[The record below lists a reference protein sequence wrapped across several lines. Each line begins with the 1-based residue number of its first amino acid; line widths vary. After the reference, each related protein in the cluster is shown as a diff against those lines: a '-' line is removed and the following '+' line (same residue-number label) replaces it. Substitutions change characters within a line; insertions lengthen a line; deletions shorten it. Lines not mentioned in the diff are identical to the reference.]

1 MDKMVN
7 SEQEQRSDEERIAEA
22 ISRASS
28 SETISDKEMKRLLAS
43 GVNADELV
51 LSIGNA
57 LSLAFNLDSLI
68 ANGANIN
75 LIVTKMM
82 GMNQAVVIDHIENL
96 MAHGAKININK
107 LIAGSSYRDGIA
119 YKIEYLVA
127 RGANVITLVTAMNGK
142 KTASRLKR
150 LLDGTTTA
158 NADDII
164 QEMDS
169 VLLGAF
175 FNLLVAHGA
184 TPGKIVSKMKSPD
197 VAKHIDTI
205 TAHGVNLDFEK
216 IISEMNNWEIYT
228 YVEKLLSHGASPNG
242 KILCTLKRPY
252 RNDKE
257 FLGILLKYSADINK
271 IIEHMTPK
279 EIIRSY
285 DYLVAHGAKINF
297 DWLVSKMTPEAIGAY
312 AEFLMA
318 HGVEVDLN
326 HVIKYLRSATIA
338 RNLEFYLNKGADI
351 NLIMTRM
358 KPVDIKKKR
367 ETLLAHGV
375 NFRED

>member
-1 MDKMVN
+1 MDKEM
-7 SEQEQRSDEERIAEA
+7 SKCSHEQA
-22 ISRASS
+22 ILKASS
-28 SETISDKEMKRLLAS
+28 DETISDDEMKYLLAS

-82 GMNQAVVIDHIENL
+82 HMNQAVVIDHIEDL

-150 LLDGTTTA
+150 LLDGTTTT

-164 QEMDS
+164 QEIDS

-184 TPGKIVSKMKSPD
+184 TPEKIVSKMKSPD
-197 VAKHIDTI
+197 IAKHIDTI

-257 FLGILLKYSADINK
+257 FLGILLKYGADINK
-271 IIEHMTPK
+271 IVEYMTPK

-312 AEFLMA
+312 AEFLMT

-338 RNLEFYLNKGADI
+338 RNLEFYLNRGADI

-367 ETLLAHGV
+367 EILLAHGV